1 MGGSRTILS
10 TSPGRHL
17 RQRTFGKYNM
27 PKHTIF
33 LHYLKGNDT
42 DSNLQQDHITYYTL
56 TLFLYYT
63 TAIIYY
69 PEQLRCRV

>member
-1 MGGSRTILS
+1 
-10 TSPGRHL
+10 
-17 RQRTFGKYNM
+17 M